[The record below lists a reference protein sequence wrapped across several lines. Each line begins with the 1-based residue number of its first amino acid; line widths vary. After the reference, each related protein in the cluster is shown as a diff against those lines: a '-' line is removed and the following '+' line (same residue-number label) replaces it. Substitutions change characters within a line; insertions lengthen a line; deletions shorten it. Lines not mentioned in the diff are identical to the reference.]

1 MLGSFHQ
8 LLNSVELKRRRAI
21 LKIPADDISEQGNA
35 LTGYSL
41 LSLVEASLLAEF
53 VLSMDFI
60 LVPAVDCSVWN

>member
-1 MLGSFHQ
+1 MFGSFHQ